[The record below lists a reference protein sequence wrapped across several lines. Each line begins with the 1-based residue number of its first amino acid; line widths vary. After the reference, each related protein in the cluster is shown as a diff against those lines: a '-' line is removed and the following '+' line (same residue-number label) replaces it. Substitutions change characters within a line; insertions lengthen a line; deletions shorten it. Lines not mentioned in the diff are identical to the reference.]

1 MKTRRD
7 FLATLGIASAASI
20 GVPRGAFG
28 SITAEQAE
36 KTGELSEYML
46 APGLTYLNTG
56 SLGPSPR
63 AVLDRTIRAW
73 TELES
78 NPVGMTWGKGAVI
91 VETDRVRERAA
102 AFLGCDVDELLITR
116 STTDGMNSLAQGI
129 RLNRGDRVLMTNQE
143 HEGGSSCW
151 HYLAKR
157 QGLIIDEVPIAPDDH
172 DTNGIVKRFT
182 AAITRDTRVISVS
195 HVISSTGLRMPIA
208 EIAALAQ
215 HHGILCI
222 VDGAQAVGGIAVNVK
237 ALGCHAYATSGHKWL
252 MGPKGTGLAYIRRD
266 ASKLI
271 EPIQREGGNRCVE
284 GSTGVSSLPLIVGL
298 GAAIELMNERGMATV
313 ESRNIALRNRA
324 YAGLKQLPKIRVV
337 SAPPGR
343 LVTALVSFILP
354 DEIESRAFQLKLLEK
369 HKIVLKMAEKR
380 SFNGIRISP
389 HIFNTEADIDRVLD
403 ALRKELA

>member
-20 GVPRGAFG
+20 GVPAGSFG
-28 SITAEQAE
+28 SIASEHAE
-36 KTGELSEYML
+36 KSNGPSEYML

-63 AVLDRTIRAW
+63 IVLDRTIQAW

-78 NPVGMTWGKGAVI
+78 NPVGMTWGKGEVV

-116 STTDGMNSLAQGI
+116 STTDGMNSLAAGI
-129 RLNRGDRVLMTNQE
+129 HLNRGDRVLMTNQE

-151 HYLAKR
+151 HYLARR
-157 QGLIIDEVPIAPDDH
+157 QGLIVDEVPIAPDDH
-172 DTNGIVKRFT
+172 DTEGIVKRFA

-208 EIAALAQ
+208 EIAAIAKD
-215 HHGILCI
+215 HGILCV
-222 VDGAQAVGGIAVNVK
+222 VDGAQAVGGMAVNVK
-237 ALGCHAYATSGHKWL
+237 ALGCDAYATSGHKWL
-252 MGPKGTGLAYIRRD
+252 LGPKGTGLVYIRREP
-266 ASKLI
+266 AKLI

-298 GAAIELMNERGMATV
+298 GAAIELMSERGMGSV
-313 ESRNIALRNRA
+313 ESRNIGLRNRA

-337 SAPPGR
+337 SAPPGP
-343 LVTALVSFILP
+343 LATALVSFILP
-354 DEIESRAFQLKLLEK
+354 DEIESRAFQIKLLEK
-369 HKIVLKMAEKR
+369 HNIVVKMAEKR
-380 SFNGIRISP
+380 WFNGIRVSP
-389 HIFNTEADIDRVLD
+389 HIFNTEADIDRVLE
-403 ALRKELA
+403 ALRKELV